1 MDKKRQ
7 FSRYGPAR
15 LQTTPLTL
23 ADPNSFFEKKT
34 DFSHFSSIFFA
45 FFAGIRETNA
55 ITIILLCSSLLKVKK
70 MIAICDG
77 ISASAHWL
85 SRTAV
90 RAGIGETARVT
101 IQEYAG
107 NKPELKRLLR

>member
-1 MDKKRQ
+1 MGVECAEEFVKLSGWIVLLSIVPIV
-7 FSRYGPAR
+7 FS
-15 LQTTPLTL
+15 
-23 ADPNSFFEKKT
+23 
-34 DFSHFSSIFFA
+34 
-45 FFAGIRETNA
+45 A

-101 IQEYAG
+101 IQEFAG